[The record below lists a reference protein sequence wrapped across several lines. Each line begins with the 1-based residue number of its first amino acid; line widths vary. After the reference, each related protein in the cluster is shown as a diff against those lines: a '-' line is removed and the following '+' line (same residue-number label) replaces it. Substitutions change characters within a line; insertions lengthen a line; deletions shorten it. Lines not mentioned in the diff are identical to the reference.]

1 LRTALFLAIVV
12 FAGTGGEICTTLA
25 MKRVGEVKDFSPYA
39 LLAVLGRAFRVSWM
53 WFGIVLSALAFYAF
67 LALLS
72 WNPVSF
78 VIPVTALSY
87 AAGALGA
94 KFLLREPLSGV
105 RWAVWPWCG
114 PAKGITPWKSGYSP
128 WGCAGRSW
136 HWP

>member
-1 LRTALFLAIVV
+1 
-12 FAGTGGEICTTLA
+12 

-94 KFLLREPLSGV
+94 KFLLREHLSGV
-105 RWAVWPWCG
+105 RWAGVLLVCGGVALVWAG
-114 PAKGITPWKSGYSP
+114 GGGSGEHTSELQSLAYLVCRLLL
-128 WGCAGRSW
+128 GKKKTYEM
-136 HWP
+136 